1 MGFRKAAEK
10 KVQPVIDVPS
20 LYGSHSSMIE
30 SEADGSVTLRD
41 EKGLY
46 ETTRDRLDSGL
57 ADPRRYNSS
66 RVVEDPTL
74 KAKVVK

>member
-1 MGFRKAAEK
+1 M
-10 KVQPVIDVPS
+10 
-20 LYGSHSSMIE
+20 LE
-30 SEADGSVTLRD
+30 SEADGVVVLRD

-57 ADPRRYNSS
+57 ADPRRYNSN
-66 RVVEDPTL
+66 RVAEDPTL